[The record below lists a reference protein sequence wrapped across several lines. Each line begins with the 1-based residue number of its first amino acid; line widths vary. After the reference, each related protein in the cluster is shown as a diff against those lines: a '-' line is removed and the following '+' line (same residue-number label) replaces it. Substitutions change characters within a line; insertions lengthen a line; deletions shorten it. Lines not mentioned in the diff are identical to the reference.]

1 LAADIIGDI
10 HGHASQLIA
19 LLKKLGYVERNGAWR
34 HPDREVVFV
43 GDFIDRGPEQ
53 LGTLRIVRAMI
64 DAGAA
69 RAVMGNHE
77 FNAIGWATPRSD
89 GNDDHLRTRRGQ
101 KGEKNRKQ
109 HAAFLS
115 EVGEDSPLHREW
127 VGWFKALPLWID
139 TPEFRVLHACWS
151 DAHASDLDVSTETR
165 PLLSKDMLP
174 NAFSRGS
181 PVYEALEIL
190 LKGLEIDLPAGFEFI
205 DKDGISRNSMRVKW
219 WLNDTKTYREAF
231 IGPSG
236 VDVPDVPL
244 RDDLSFSG
252 PDKKTFIGH
261 YWFDPSDGISPASS
275 QVACVDYSVARGGNL
290 VAYRFDG
297 EPELVASNFV
307 KV

>member
-1 LAADIIGDI
+1 
-10 HGHASQLIA
+10 
-19 LLKKLGYVERNGAWR
+19 
-34 HPDREVVFV
+34 
-43 GDFIDRGPEQ
+43 
-53 LGTLRIVRAMI
+53 
-64 DAGAA
+64 
-69 RAVMGNHE
+69 
-77 FNAIGWATPRSD
+77 
-89 GNDDHLRTRRGQ
+89 
-101 KGEKNRKQ
+101 
-109 HAAFLS
+109 
-115 EVGEDSPLHREW
+115 
-127 VGWFKALPLWID
+127 
-139 TPEFRVLHACWS
+139 
-151 DAHASDLDVSTETR
+151 
-165 PLLSKDMLP
+165 
-174 NAFSRGS
+174 
-181 PVYEALEIL
+181 
-190 LKGLEIDLPAGFEFI
+190 
-205 DKDGISRNSMRVKW
+205 MRVKW